1 MRGPGALAFTL
12 TVAVLGCAQRSEAP
26 ATSQSSAAAPAAT
39 SESPKPSSATDQS
52 PTPTSGAQGDGSPSE
67 LEQKKAELER
77 QLENAKDDATKHEI
91 ELQLKAAKERGG
103 GGPAVPPKP
112 HDGSCDPADPLC
124 LDSTEPHKNKRKAP
138 MLASTKSLTDR
149 LSSSQLEQVVSDNI
163 EKLVPCTKTDATL
176 NVHATVAPEGNVL
189 EASSDTSS
197 PDDAKMRDCVVKVLK
212 RLSFPKAQGIHPSP
226 VTFELSLKPQDI

>member
-26 ATSQSSAAAPAAT
+26 LTSQSSAAAPAAT
-39 SESPKPSSATDQS
+39 SEGPKPSSATDQS
-52 PTPTSGAQGDGSPSE
+52 PTATSGKQGSPSE

-77 QLENAKDDATKHEI
+77 QLESAKDDATRHEI
-91 ELQLKAAKERGG
+91 ELQLKAAKEKAGG
-103 GGPAVPPKP
+103 VPAVSPKA
-112 HDGSCDPADPLC
+112 HDGSCDPGDPLC
-124 LDSTEPHKNKRKAP
+124 VDSTEPNKNKRKAP

>member
-1 MRGPGALAFTL
+1 M
-12 TVAVLGCAQRSEAP
+12 
-26 ATSQSSAAAPAAT
+26 SQSSAAAPAAT
-39 SESPKPSSATDQS
+39 SESPKPSVGPDPS
-52 PTPTSGAQGDGSPSE
+52 PTATSGAQGDGSPAQ
-67 LEQKKAELER
+67 LEQKTAELER
-77 QLENAKDDATKHEI
+77 QLESAKDDATRHEL
-91 ELQLKAAKERGG
+91 ELQLKAAKDRGG
-103 GGPAVPPKP
+103 GGPAVSPNP
-112 HDGSCDPADPLC
+112 HGGSCDRGDPLC
-124 LDSTEPHKNKRKAP
+124 VDSTESDKNKRKAP

-149 LSSSQLEQVVSDNI
+149 LSNTQLEQLVSDNI

-226 VTFELSLKPQDI
+226 VTFELSLKPQDL